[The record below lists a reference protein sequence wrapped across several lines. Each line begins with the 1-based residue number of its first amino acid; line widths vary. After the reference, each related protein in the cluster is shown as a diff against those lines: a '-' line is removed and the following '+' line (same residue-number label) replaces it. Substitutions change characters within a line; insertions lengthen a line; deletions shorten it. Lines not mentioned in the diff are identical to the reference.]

1 MKGGCV
7 VVIAKLKELLKDAHE
22 KINKEEARK
31 EELKVGTLRAGSA
44 GAVVGDSY
52 LYTQCGRLAQARLLG
67 YQSEPTQEMRLM
79 FNGGLTLEDY
89 FETRL
94 KAADIVYGKE
104 EPVQVE
110 LEPGIIVS
118 GRPDFDIILE
128 LPEGR
133 RALGIEIKSLASPFS
148 VIKQR
153 KNDFPFMKHM
163 LQAATYMTMLRRDEW
178 AILIGH
184 SFYVNQNGKKH
195 DPQLKMYVLKFE
207 NDKFLVENEVGRR
220 KELPFDK
227 SHILAYYREVKE
239 KTAGKVLMQRPTELE
254 LNVDTYNRCNY
265 CPMASAC
272 NEYEAG
278 QLTFEQWLER
288 VKITKE
294 TE

>member
-1 MKGGCV
+1 M
-7 VVIAKLKELLKDAHE
+7 IIPKLRELFKDAHE
-22 KINKEEARK
+22 KINKQEADK
-31 EELKVGTLRAGSA
+31 EATKLGTLRAGST
-44 GAVVGDSY
+44 GAIVGDTA
-52 LYTQCGRLAQARLLG
+52 LYTSCGRLAQARLLG
-67 YQSEPTQEMRLM
+67 FQSEPTQEMRLM

-89 FETRL
+89 IETRL
-94 KAADIVYGKE
+94 KAADVMFTKE

-110 LEPGIIVS
+110 IEPGIVVS
-118 GRPDFDIILE
+118 GRPDFDVILE
-128 LPEGR
+128 LKEGR
-133 RALGIEIKSLASPFS
+133 KAVGFEIKSLASPFS

-153 KNDFPFMKHM
+153 KNDFPFMKHL

-178 AILIGH
+178 IVIIGH

-195 DPQLKMYVLKFE
+195 NPELKMYTILFSNSKFYVQNE
-207 NDKFLVENEVGRR
+207 NGYK

-227 SHILAYYREVKE
+227 SHIIAYYREVKQSTAS
-239 KTAGKVLMQRPTELE
+239 KTLMPRPTELE

-265 CPMASAC
+265 CPMQSAC

-294 TE
+294 S